1 MHHCIEPWITLKDK
15 YIMYL
20 EKEPLLRPS
29 LPLPRS
35 PLHLLLLSRSVLVV
49 LPGPLLILSTAAR
62 GAASTHFLSTNTT
75 LNTLFQ
81 LFVRFETIVSQGV
94 REEHIETNVAGRLFQ
109 SVQTPFCPFHLISTF
124 FPSVTSD

>member
-15 YIMYL
+15 YITYL
-20 EKEPLLRPS
+20 EKEPLLRPP

-35 PLHLLLLSRSVLVV
+35 PLLLLLSRPVLVV

-81 LFVRFETIVSQGV
+81 LFVRFETIVSQGE
-94 REEHIETNVAGRLFQ
+94 REGHIETNVAGRLLQ